1 MSNIQYPV
9 SLEQVNKNTIARLE
23 ALIDTVR
30 ANPEKDVAEI
40 VAECPLVEDLN
51 NVAIGLFNL
60 KTYLEPVLFSRAEV
74 YPELGMNINEALS
87 GTVLDIC
94 GWNNQ
99 DFINE
104 HYPDGEYVTDRL
116 PEDVTPQPVPYE
128 IVTHGGK
135 FIGFWTVFRFY
146 HQGVNGAE
154 VNLSEMP
161 IFKVG
166 DGWVVISTIAGWR
179 KLEGDEAAKA
189 IADEI
194 YRLEELDGSI
204 YARQIAQTEKWILEG
219 GLVNSLEGQT
229 LDASADIA
237 AEIPLP
243 PGLAEEIKQA
253 VATQGTVEGQSV
265 EQVTATGE

>member
-9 SLEQVNKNTIARLE
+9 SLEQVKKNTIARLA
-23 ALIDTVR
+23 ALIDAVC
-30 ANPEKDVAEI
+30 ANPEKDVLEVI
-40 VAECPLVEDLN
+40 AECPLVDDIN
-51 NVAIGLFNL
+51 NVAVGLFNL
-60 KTYLEPVLFSRAEV
+60 KTYLEPVLFSRSEV

-104 HYPDGEYVTDRL
+104 HYPDQDYVTDHL
-116 PEDVTPQPVPYE
+116 PEVVTAKPEAYE
-128 IVTHGGK
+128 IVTHAGK
-135 FIGFWTVFRFY
+135 FNAFWTVFRFY
-146 HQGVNGAE
+146 HHGVNGAE
-154 VNLSEMP
+154 VNLSVMP

-166 DGWVVISTIAGWR
+166 DGWVVISNVAGWR
-179 KLEGDEAAKA
+179 KLEGEEAAKVV
-189 IADEI
+189 ADEI
-194 YRLEELDGSI
+194 YRLEELEGSV

-219 GLVNSLEGQT
+219 GLATSLEGQT
-229 LDASADIA
+229 LDTATDIA

-253 VATQGTVEGQSV
+253 VAEQGTIEGQPV
-265 EQVTATGE
+265 EAATTTD